1 MASPHSPVPVIFVK
15 YPQLR
20 PMECG
25 VRQSVSLRHEAF
37 SETRVGVNKGT
48 LREEKVH
55 VEREWAMAR
64 KALRWLTG
72 LGSLSTIFFEV

>member
-1 MASPHSPVPVIFVK
+1 MYHSD
-15 YPQLR
+15 
-20 PMECG
+20 M
-25 VRQSVSLRHEAF
+25 RHSQRRESA
-37 SETRVGVNKGT
+37 VNKGT